1 MAVCSNNPL
10 QILSKSSMK
19 PILVLTLATAL
30 LTFGCQKQ
38 ESEAE
43 RKAEI
48 ERQVQERLAAERQAQ
63 DQQRL
68 SQGQV
73 DLDKRVQDLESA
85 QNATATPA
93 ERVSERPERDS
104 SGSDEDRMR
113 EEPGGGASASYS
125 TFYTR
130 LEPEGDWI
138 ETSNYG
144 YVWQPRVARQSR
156 AWRPYTN
163 GRWVYTD
170 AGWTWISEEPFGWA
184 TYHYGRWTRLR
195 NVGWIWVPGNEW
207 APAWVSWRTSNDYVG
222 WAPLPPEARFERGS
236 GIHNWADSYYDIG
249 PDQYCFV
256 QTSNLGEER
265 LERAIVP
272 PERNVTIVNQT
283 VNVTNITY
291 SNTTIINNGPNYD
304 QVRARSQRPIERLR
318 LERQVSVNLNA
329 GDLHPVVRGEVVQMA
344 APVFARAQSVE
355 RPRTVRENI
364 PQAVADH
371 GWEGIADHQAVEKA
385 REKIRSEATPPPSAP
400 SRTFVRPNTAVS
412 PQRAVAPAVS
422 PSPSAA
428 STPVPAFSAAA
439 SPQGSAARF
448 RPGSPAITPSP
459 VRAPRSTR
467 TPESSPSVSST
478 PVRPPSPA
486 VTPSPLHR
494 PNRMMSPGP
503 GTTVL
508 PTTTPALRRLAPPRS
523 GPRPLMSPTAPPEGS
538 PSATEST
545 TSVMPEAG
553 KSERPVKQGP
563 LHSPRQL
570 QRPGEN
576 SPAPSTSA
584 DASASPGAPSREEK
598 RPHRGAGQ
606 PPVAGQTASPSPTP

>member
-1 MAVCSNNPL
+1 VGPRTAIGSNKSVSG
-10 QILSKSSMK
+10 LSKFSMK
-19 PILVLTLATAL
+19 PILVVTVAAAL
-30 LTFGCQKQ
+30 FTVGCQKQ
-38 ESEAE
+38 ESEAD

-48 ERQVQERLAAERQAQ
+48 ERQVQERLAAERQTQ
-63 DQQRL
+63 DQQQL

-104 SGSDEDRMR
+104 SGSAEDRMR
-113 EEPGGGASASYS
+113 DEPGAGAPTNYSA
-125 TFYTR
+125 FYTR
-130 LEPEGDWI
+130 LESDGDWI

-144 YVWQPRVARQSR
+144 YVWQPRVARQSH

-236 GIHNWADSYYDIG
+236 GIHSWADSYYDIG

-256 QTSNLGEER
+256 QSSNFGDER

-272 PERNVTIVNQT
+272 SERNVTIVNQT

-291 SNTTIINNGPNYD
+291 SNTTIINSGPNYD

-344 APVFARAQSVE
+344 APVFTRGKSVE
-355 RPRTVRENI
+355 RPRTLRENI

-371 GWEGIADHQAVEKA
+371 GWDGIADHQAVAKA
-385 REKIRSEATPPPSAP
+385 REKIRSEATPPPNAP
-400 SRTFVRPNTAVS
+400 SRTFVRPNTA
-412 PQRAVAPAVS
+412 AAAPAVS
-422 PSPSAA
+422 PAPTGG
-428 STPVPAFSAAA
+428 TPVPASSPAP
-439 SPQGSAARF
+439 SPQSSVSRV
-448 RPGSPAITPSP
+448 RPGSPAVTPLP
-459 VRAPRSTR
+459 VMTPRSTP
-467 TPESSPSVSST
+467 TPESSPSVSSPPVHT
-478 PVRPPSPA
+478 PSRE
-486 VTPSPLHR
+486 VTPSPE
-494 PNRMMSPGP
+494 
-503 GTTVL
+503 TTPL
-508 PTTTPALRRLAPPRS
+508 PPTPMASPALRKPMPGARNGTL
-523 GPRPLMSPTAPPEGS
+523 SPTPTPQDS
-538 PSATEST
+538 ST
-545 TSVMPEAG
+545 PTSPEATTARITPPG
-553 KSERPVKQGP
+553 RLERPVKKAP
-563 LHSPRQL
+563 VNPYRQL
-570 QRPGEN
+570 QRPGQDPSTAPSSDAGASPSVPSEKRARRGGGQSPAAGATTSP
-576 SPAPSTSA
+576 SPAP
-584 DASASPGAPSREEK
+584 
-598 RPHRGAGQ
+598 
-606 PPVAGQTASPSPTP
+606 